1 MVNRASSE
9 GTLVS
14 PAMPLSFFQR
24 ASLAKNIFVIN
35 RLPLLSTAPNL
46 LLIFF

>member
-9 GTLVS
+9 ATLVS

-24 ASLAKNIFVIN
+24 ADIAKNTFAIKW
-35 RLPLLSTAPNL
+35 LPLLSTEPNL